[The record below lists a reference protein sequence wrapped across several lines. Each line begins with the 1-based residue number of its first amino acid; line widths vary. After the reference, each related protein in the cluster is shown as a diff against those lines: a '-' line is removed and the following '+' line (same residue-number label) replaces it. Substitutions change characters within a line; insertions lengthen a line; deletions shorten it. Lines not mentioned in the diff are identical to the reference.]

1 MMAKTEIVLA
11 IFRPFSFFEI
21 VFGNFSA
28 FLFVLKL
35 FWQIFVLFSF
45 FEIVLAISPPFSF
58 FKIVLANFRPLPFLA
73 ATLIWALSAHR
84 LFCESRHFAKYF
96 HQHFELHWHLS
107 KRGKACKYFF
117 LVFFYFFL
125 TYRFWV
131 WKSRKKVLLKVLKKV
146 NLPKK
151 VLKAYLFTQKSTQKS
166 KFPQKSTQKS

>member
-1 MMAKTEIVLA
+1 MWSTSSCHPMRTPEKSHDGENWNC
-11 IFRPFSFFEI
+11 
-21 VFGNFSA
+21 FGNFSSF
-28 FLFVLKL
+28 FLFWNC
-35 FWQIFVLFSF
+35 FWQFLRLF
-45 FEIVLAISPPFSF
+45 IF

-117 LVFFYFFL
+117 LVFFHFFL

-131 WKSRKKVLLKVLKKV
+131 RKSRKK
-146 NLPKK
+146 
-151 VLKAYLFTQKSTQKS
+151 YF
-166 KFPQKSTQKS
+166 